1 LNIRTK
7 NLQSTSLT
15 IAFEKKSFFQ
25 FNRRITMRTLI
36 QVVGLSL
43 VLLIGTAHAQQAS
56 SQKSET
62 GAGTPVLET
71 TQNTTTDKMYDKVT
85 SVMQNMVG
93 SVDTF
98 FADEDYSAFRD
109 NTSRMRLRL
118 DTTYVEHHGWEINPK
133 LKFHL
138 VFPGLGNRIRLV
150 MNEDED
156 DASSG
161 ASGSDDNE
169 NDVALRWRF
178 TKIKKASVSFD
189 LGLRTKDSS
198 LDPFVRLNT
207 AIRYDMGKK
216 WYGQTYNRLYYYSK
230 TDWRNDFRQSFNRKI
245 TEDLLFR
252 ARTRIQYFDEN
263 GYNPYLEE
271 KFSLFQTLNKKSAIA
286 YEAIWQKQDVE
297 DSVYDED
304 EILGKPKDNYQAV
317 ALRLRYRR
325 NVWRD
330 WLYVEFWPIVAWPE
344 ERDWDTVL
352 AGLFRLEVTFGG
364 KGKSKLGKY
373 RTTEYRYKKSTRT
386 AHKGPGSRS
395 NFIKVGFHL
404 VHGLNKPPD
413 TLSPKKPPRRQVF
426 VHSNSQ
432 YHRIPENLIVAPCY
446 WSN

>member
-1 LNIRTK
+1 
-7 NLQSTSLT
+7 
-15 IAFEKKSFFQ
+15 
-25 FNRRITMRTLI
+25 MRTLI

-56 SQKSET
+56 SQKTEA
-62 GAGTPVLET
+62 GAGTPVSKT

-169 NDVALRWRF
+169 NDVALRWKF
-178 TKIKKASVSFD
+178 TQIKKASVSFD

-207 AIRYDMGKK
+207 GIRYDMGKK

-304 EILGKPKDNYQAV
+304 EILGKPKDNYQTV

-330 WLYVEFWPIVAWPE
+330 WLYVEFWPAVAWPE

-364 KGKSKLGKY
+364 KGKSKLSK
-373 RTTEYRYKKSTRT
+373 
-386 AHKGPGSRS
+386 
-395 NFIKVGFHL
+395 
-404 VHGLNKPPD
+404 
-413 TLSPKKPPRRQVF
+413 
-426 VHSNSQ
+426 
-432 YHRIPENLIVAPCY
+432 
-446 WSN
+446 